1 MAQRRLFGLL
11 HSMHWSRAKSIT
23 VEAPK
28 VAWTCCHDSRAALAG
43 KRWMHSLSS
52 VWYIIKRNSYAVQRS
67 YAKKGYHYNVSDVS
81 VKLFFYSVIYYYL
94 HQPLPLFYT
103 PLASKFNQ
111 CRRSM

>member
-67 YAKKGYHYNVSDVS
+67 YAKKGYHYNNVSDVS
-81 VKLFFYSVIYYYL
+81 VKLFF
-94 HQPLPLFYT
+94 LFSDLLLFAPAPPPFLYT
-103 PLASKFNQ
+103 SCFQ
-111 CRRSM
+111 I